1 MGYKKR
7 DKKLRL
13 SKLTVRTL
21 TPVDPKDLDQVNGG
35 ALKTRYCTPNL
46 EVG

>member
-1 MGYKKR
+1 MGKKKR
-7 DKKLRL
+7 AKKLEL

-21 TPVDPKDLDQVNGG
+21 TPVAPKDLDQANGG

-46 EVG
+46 EAG